1 MFKTGSEMSK
11 ITVISQKGKLVGTWI
26 PPQSAASGGLA
37 STPVAG
43 SDQTLHEIEVEAPE
57 SYVRRKA
64 LPELHGMVKQRL
76 RLK

>member
-1 MFKTGSEMSK
+1 MFKTGSEMAK

-26 PPQSAASGGLA
+26 PPQSTVAGAPVSK
-37 STPVAG
+37 PVAG
-43 SDQTLHEIEVEAPE
+43 LGHELHEIEIEDPE

-64 LPELHGMVKQRL
+64 LPELHQMVKRSL

>member
-1 MFKTGSEMSK
+1 MSK

-26 PPQSAASGGLA
+26 PPQSGGSGGLV
-37 STPVAG
+37 SMPVTG
-43 SDQTLHEIEVEAPE
+43 SGQTLHEIEVEDPE

-64 LPELHGMVKQRL
+64 LPELHRMVKQRL